1 MPICQFLEHQKADPD
16 YTLPGFFGSTTQNI
30 ETPNKYSVDVK
41 LFLKSLRASHP
52 KNIIIGHL
60 NVNSPRNQ
68 FEIFS
73 SLTADTFDEIKL
85 PETKLDDV
93 FTPASFQQMDFL
105 FHLDLTIIIKVA
117 GFCFM

>member
-1 MPICQFLEHQKADPD
+1 MDA
-16 YTLPGFFGSTTQNI
+16 
-30 ETPNKYSVDVK
+30 K

-60 NVNSPRNQ
+60 KVNSLRNK

-85 PETKLDDV
+85 TETKLDDT
-93 FTPASFQQMDFL
+93 FTPASFQ
-105 FHLDLTIIIKVA
+105 
-117 GFCFM
+117 